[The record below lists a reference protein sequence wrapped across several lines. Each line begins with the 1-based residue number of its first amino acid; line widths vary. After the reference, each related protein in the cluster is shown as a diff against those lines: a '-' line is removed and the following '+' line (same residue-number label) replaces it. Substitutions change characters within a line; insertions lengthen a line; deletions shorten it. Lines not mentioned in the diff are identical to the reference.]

1 MYMDMLNELVYSQVK
16 TNGECVLPGFGK
28 LVKAHRKAR
37 MGRNPATGEE
47 IVIPAKPA
55 TTRVRVTALKK
66 LKDMIN

>member
-1 MYMDMLNELVYSQVK
+1 
-16 TNGECVLPGFGK
+16 
-28 LVKAHRKAR
+28 

-66 LKDMIN
+66 LKDMIV